1 MIGRG
6 ALGRRGEM
14 EAGAGTGLADSGTA
28 HGAFAFAD
36 EAAAA
41 AAGRQAGGQQAGRQT
56 TLSAFSRP
64 TAHAAPG
71 PLPWDQTRAHPPPP
85 PEGWLLT
92 AQGRP
97 RARAT
102 DGSWIW

>member
-41 AAGRQAGGQQAGRQT
+41 AAGRQAGGQQADRLLCLPSPDQQH
-56 TLSAFSRP
+56 TLP
-64 TAHAAPG
+64 PDLCPG
-71 PLPWDQTRAHPPPP
+71 TRRERTHRH
-85 PEGWLLT
+85 LL
-92 AQGRP
+92 
-97 RARAT
+97 RA
-102 DGSWIW
+102 GC